1 LWQLQ
6 REGHDVRT
14 FHRVV
19 VVLASVFLLLP
30 RGAALASS
38 TEKIL
43 PQGSRIYLV
52 TDKEVTSKRG
62 ESDVGTVVPCRVWRD
77 VEHEGT
83 VFVKG
88 GAVAACRVEKVKRR
102 NMGGK
107 EGEIA
112 IGGVDTRSID
122 GQQIMLSGGY
132 NKEGSGR
139 KAVVWTVGLLL
150 LWPVLFVPGGQAELP
165 PGTVFDVTTVN
176 DLRLKTETTAAAPA
190 RINLSS
196 LAGGLSAEV
205 MLDDLLSQKKPET
218 LRLKLSKDAPMP
230 TELFV
235 DSVNGK
241 TVDAIPIKLVS
252 PVETDGT
259 VDATGE
265 IRLKPLANH
274 FKKGINRFEVS
285 YKEGDARQ
293 ATEVILD
300 VQM

>member
-1 LWQLQ
+1 MST
-6 REGHDVRT
+6 VRS
-14 FHRVV
+14 
-19 VVLASVFLLLP
+19 VLIALLSASLLLP
-30 RGAALASS
+30 HGVAFANTA
-38 TEKIL
+38 EKVL
-43 PQGSRIYLV
+43 PQGTRIYLV

-83 VFVKG
+83 VFIKG
-88 GAVAACRVEKVKRR
+88 GAMAACRVDKVKRR

-176 DLRLKTETTAAAPA
+176 DLRLKVEASAGVAPA

-205 MLDDLLSQKKPET
+205 MLDDLLSQQKPET

-230 TELFV
+230 SELVV

-241 TVDAIPIKLVS
+241 TVGAIPVKLVA

-259 VDATGE
+259 VEATGE
-265 IRLKPLANH
+265 IRLKPLAKH
-274 FKKGINRFEVS
+274 FQKGINRFEVS
-285 YKEGDARQ
+285 YQDGDTRA

>member
-1 LWQLQ
+1 LI
-6 REGHDVRT
+6 
-14 FHRVV
+14 
-19 VVLASVFLLLP
+19 VLVSIGLLVP
-30 RGAALASS
+30 HGVAFSNTA
-38 TEKIL
+38 EKVL
-43 PQGSRIYLV
+43 PQGTRIYLV

-88 GAVAACRVEKVKRR
+88 GAVAACRVDKVKRR

-107 EGEIA
+107 EGELA
-112 IGGVDTRSID
+112 IGGVETRSVD

-176 DLRLKTETTAAAPA
+176 DLRFKTEANATVAPA
-190 RINLSS
+190 RINLAS
-196 LAGGLSAEV
+196 LVGGLTAEV
-205 MLDDLLSQKKPET
+205 MLDDLLSQQKPET
-218 LRLKLSKDAPMP
+218 LRLKLGKDAPMP
-230 TELFV
+230 TEIVV

-241 TVDAIPIKLVS
+241 TVDSIAVKLVAPS
-252 PVETDGT
+252 EVDG
-259 VDATGE
+259 VVAATGE
-265 IRLKPLANH
+265 IRLKQLAKH
-274 FKKGINRFEVS
+274 FQKGINRFEIA
-285 YKEGDARQ
+285 YREGDVRK